1 MAASSTT
8 QISAR
13 DGTQL
18 LVRRWPAATEPWARV
33 LLVHGLAEHS
43 GRWEHVGAQLAKAG
57 LDVTSYDQ
65 RGFGASGGR
74 RAWVDRWSELHDDL
88 EEQLVE
94 VRASGPEPVVLYGH
108 SLGGLI
114 ALGYVLDGRPS
125 PDALVLSAPAL
136 SSSIPGWKQALG
148 RLIAAVRPTAELSN
162 GLDPDDLSHDAEVAA
177 AYLTDPR
184 NVHRSTVGFGV
195 RAFEEQ
201 SRLASMLDRLAVPTF
216 VIHGGADRI
225 VPTESSSAL
234 EARPGV
240 RRRVYPELRHEL
252 HNEADGPRVI
262 DDVVAWLREVLR
274 IE

>member
-1 MAASSTT
+1 
-8 QISAR
+8 
-13 DGTQL
+13 
-18 LVRRWPAATEPWARV
+18 
-33 LLVHGLAEHS
+33 VHGLAEHS

-88 EEQLVE
+88 EEQLVA

>member
-88 EEQLVE
+88 EEQLVA

-177 AYLTDPR
+177 AYLRDPR